1 MKTYLQM
8 AIENG
13 IEAAK
18 QLRVENLWRYS
29 INTGE
34 LGGVVIADC
43 LEEAYNKVKKK
54 YGDQNKYGNKNEI
67 EVWKFKNDD
76 YYDRDNKDVVECYG
90 I

>member
-1 MKTYLQM
+1 M

-18 QLRVENLWRYS
+18 ELRVENLWRYS

-43 LEEAYNKVKKK
+43 FEEAYNKVKKK
-54 YGDQNKYGNKNEI
+54 YGGQNKYGNKNEI

>member
-13 IEAAK
+13 VESAK
-18 QLRVENLWRYS
+18 QLRVENLYRYT
-29 INTGE
+29 TGTF
-34 LGGVVIADC
+34 GGVVIADC

-67 EVWKFKNDD
+67 EVWEFKNDD
-76 YYDRDNKDVVECYG
+76 YYDKNNKDVVECYG

>member
-1 MKTYLQM
+1 MESYLKMVIRNQV
-8 AIENG
+8 ET
-13 IEAAK
+13 AK

-29 INTGE
+29 INIGE

-67 EVWKFKNDD
+67 EVWEFKNDD
-76 YYDRDNKDVVECYG
+76 YYDKNNKDVVECYG

>member
-18 QLRVENLWRYS
+18 ELRVENLWRFS

-67 EVWKFKNDD
+67 EVWEFKNDD

>member
-1 MKTYLQM
+1 MESYLKM
-8 AIENG
+8 AIRNQVEV
-13 IEAAK
+13 AK

-54 YGDQNKYGNKNEI
+54 YGELDKHGDKNEI
-67 EVWKFKNDD
+67 EVWEFKNDD
-76 YYDRDNKDVVECYG
+76 YYDKNNKDVVECYG

>member
-1 MKTYLQM
+1 MESYLKM
-8 AIENG
+8 AIRNQVET
-13 IEAAK
+13 AK

-29 INTGE
+29 INIGE

-67 EVWKFKNDD
+67 EVWEFKNDD
-76 YYDRDNKDVVECYG
+76 YYDKNNKDVVECYG

>member
-1 MKTYLQM
+1 MESYLKM
-8 AIENG
+8 AIRNQV
-13 IEAAK
+13 EAAK
-18 QLRVENLWRYS
+18 QLRVEKLWRYS

-67 EVWKFKNDD
+67 EVWEFKNDD
-76 YYDRDNKDVVECYG
+76 YYDKDNEDVVECYG

>member
-18 QLRVENLWRYS
+18 ELRVENLWRFS

-43 LEEAYNKVKKK
+43 LDEAYNKVKKK

-67 EVWKFKNDD
+67 EVWEFKNDD